1 MPGSGS
7 EVLQAPGQE
16 FRSSRPQLSCSHPPD
31 PRSKSGTSPLRS
43 VAFPSH
49 KAIVCVGRLS
59 QTRCHFLQPRMAP
72 AQQGHPVCTFPQLY
86 ISFLHLP
93 WLHIGDVGVCCHFLL
108 SYFIFQQLNF
118 IMHSHNSGTLKRN
131 LLKHSQDA

>member
-1 MPGSGS
+1 MTQCSTRQPPTVPGSGS

-72 AQQGHPVCTFPQLY
+72 AQQGHACLHLSSALYQLLALTLASHWGRQGLL
-86 ISFLHLP
+86 SFLA
-93 WLHIGDVGVCCHFLL
+93 LL
-108 SYFIFQQLNF
+108 FYFPAAQF
-118 IMHSHNSGTLKRN
+118 HY
-131 LLKHSQDA
+131 A